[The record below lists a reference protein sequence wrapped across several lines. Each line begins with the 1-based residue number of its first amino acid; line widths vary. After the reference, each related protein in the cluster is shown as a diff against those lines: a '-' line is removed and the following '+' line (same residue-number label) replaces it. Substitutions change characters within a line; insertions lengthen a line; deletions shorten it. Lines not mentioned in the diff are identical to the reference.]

1 MSNALIVAETIR
13 LILLHGGE
21 NNPIHVNPT
30 EVVTVRPVREGEH
43 FAKTIHCVVTTA
55 DGKYVAVIET
65 CDDVYEKLS
74 KFAP

>member
-21 NNPIHVNPT
+21 GHAIHLNPA

-55 DGKYVAVIET
+55 DGKYVSVTES
-65 CDDVYEKLS
+65 CEEVYEKLS
-74 KFAP
+74 HFAP